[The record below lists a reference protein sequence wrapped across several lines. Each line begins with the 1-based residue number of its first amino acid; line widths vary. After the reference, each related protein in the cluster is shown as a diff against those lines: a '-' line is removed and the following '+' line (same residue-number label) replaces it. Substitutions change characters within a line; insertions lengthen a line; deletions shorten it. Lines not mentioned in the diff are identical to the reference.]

1 MGVPLNNSKVQKMFW
16 KNVLGNFE
24 TVTIKCKISLERTN
38 RKKKKKMFTRSIS
51 DLEMKIWI
59 YWSESKSW
67 LYIYISIYL
76 YILKNWK
83 NWKIDWSKRSF
94 TGLGPEDRCSSWG
107 LPFFLYSFLWF
118 IIFFSSIFV
127 EFYCIFI
134 ITMSFWVKRFHP
146 WNLQNLR
153 NIIDLM

>member
-51 DLEMKIWI
+51 DFEMKIWI

-83 NWKIDWSKRSF
+83 NWKIEKIEKLTGPNEVLLVLGRRTDAHREDCHFFCIHSCDLLYFFHQYLLNF
-94 TGLGPEDRCSSWG
+94 TA
-107 LPFFLYSFLWF
+107 
-118 IIFFSSIFV
+118 FS
-127 EFYCIFI
+127 
-134 ITMSFWVKRFHP
+134 
-146 WNLQNLR
+146 
-153 NIIDLM
+153 